1 MSVGQLQVHME
12 NLLPIIKKW
21 LYSDKAIFL
30 RELIANACDAIHKLK
45 VLAEHGEAAV
55 EDTAMRIDIHI
66 DAKARTI
73 TCTDSG
79 IGMNQEEIEKYIC
92 QLAFSGAE
100 EFLTKYQSNR
110 EGDQIIGHFGLGFFS
125 AYMVASQVEIDTLSY
140 REGAQAVHW
149 TSDGSAQYT
158 ITCPGK
164 RTERGTQIT
173 LHIDNDSDEFLDP
186 AHVRHV
192 LEHYCSFLPYPIYL
206 EDSRINDKPPLWLK
220 APNQCTE
227 QEYIDFYH
235 KLYPHAEHDP
245 LLWMHLNVDYPFHL
259 KGILYF
265 PKIHRKFDAN
275 SSTVQLYCN
284 RVFVS
289 DNCKDVIPD
298 SLMILQGALDSP
310 DIPLNVSRSHL
321 QMDRTVR
328 QLGAH
333 ISKKVSDS
341 LNTLYKTDKE
351 RYVSVWKD
359 TSIVVKLASAE
370 DEKFYERVKDILI
383 WKTIKGEWLT
393 IENYIT
399 LYGEKLKNKVLYT
412 AHPEHATHLSDLYLA
427 QSLDVLICDGPVD
440 NYLMQVLE
448 RRLSGVTFQRIDA
461 SVDEALLD
469 KEKEETLL
477 DAEGKTRAG
486 RLADF
491 FRSKLGDHVTV
502 EAKSLA
508 SPTLPALITMDEQM
522 RRFREYM
529 RMVNP
534 EDTKAMEALP
544 EKRTLI
550 VNTNNAL
557 LTAVMDLNHT
567 HPDLAKELAEEIYE
581 LSLLGQRELPPQKL
595 SGFIQRSQRVLEQL
609 TVHLCQQNNK

>member
-45 VLAEHGEAAV
+45 VLAEHGEANI
-55 EDTAMRIDIHI
+55 ETSAMRIDIHI
-66 DAKARTI
+66 DREKRTL
-73 TCTDSG
+73 TCSDTG
-79 IGMNQEEIEKYIC
+79 IGMNQKEVEKYIC

-100 EFLTKYQSNR
+100 EFLTKYQSNK

-125 AYMVASQVEIDTLSY
+125 AYMVANKVEIDTLSY
-140 REGAQAVHW
+140 RENAIPVHW
-149 TSDGSAQYT
+149 VSDGSADYT
-158 ITCPGK
+158 ISQGERK
-164 RTERGTQIT
+164 ERGTTIT
-173 LHIDNDSDEFLDP
+173 LHIDKDSEEFLDP
-186 AHVRHV
+186 AHVRQV
-192 LEHYCSFLPYPIYL
+192 LQHYCSFLPYPIYL
-206 EDSRINDKPPLWLK
+206 EDSRINEKPPLWLK
-220 APNQCTE
+220 GPSQCTE
-227 QEYIDFYH
+227 QEYKDFYH
-235 KLYPHAEHDP
+235 QLYPNAQHDP

-265 PKIHRKFDAN
+265 PKIHRKFDA
-275 SSTVQLYCN
+275 STSTVQLYCN

-289 DNCKDVIPD
+289 DSCKDVIPD
-298 SLMILQGALDSP
+298 SLMVLQGALDSP

-328 QLGAH
+328 QLGQH
-333 ISKKVSDS
+333 ISKKVTDS
-341 LNTLYKTDKE
+341 LNALYKNDQE
-351 RYVSVWKD
+351 RYIATWKD
-359 TSIVVKLASAE
+359 TSIIVKLGAAE

-383 WKTIKGEWLT
+383 WKTLKGEWLT
-393 IENYIT
+393 IEKYQE
-399 LYGEKLKNKVLYT
+399 LYRDKLNDKVLYT
-412 AHPEHATHLSDLYLA
+412 AHTEHASHLSDMYLE
-427 QSLDVLICDGPVD
+427 QGLDVLICDGPVD
-440 NYLMQVLE
+440 SYLMQVLE
-448 RRLSGVTFQRIDA
+448 RRLSGMTFQRIDA
-461 SVDEALLD
+461 GVEEALID
-469 KEKEETLL
+469 KGREEILL

-491 FRSKLGDHVTV
+491 FRSKLGDSVTV

-508 SPTLPALITMDEQM
+508 SPSVPALITMDEQM

-534 EDTKAMEALP
+534 EDTTAIESLP

-557 LTAVMDLNHT
+557 LTAVMDLDQT
-567 HPDLAKELAEEIYE
+567 HPELAKELAEEIYE

-595 SGFIQRSQRVLEQL
+595 SAFIQRSQRVLQQL
-609 TVHLCQQNNK
+609 ATLALSG